1 MRVFLGMV
9 IGAALTVSAAFVH
22 DLMATSPVAAGE
34 PNAVASRTLVNWDVV
49 KSNLRVID
57 DRARQGWTKLSNRF

>member
-1 MRVFLGMV
+1 MRVILGMV
-9 IGAALTVSAAFVH
+9 IGAALTVSVAFVH

-34 PNAVASRTLVNWDVV
+34 PDASVSRTLVNWDVV